1 MAIFFGYWLPLL
13 RFGLDAQQ
21 VVSLRLAR
29 LAGNDVSGREA
40 TLMVT
45 EKIAAFGEAQTAMVL
60 AISAG
65 ASPEAAMRALFRPYR
80 RRVSANRKRLAR

>member
-1 MAIFFGYWLPLL
+1 MFFGYWLPLL

-21 VVSLRLAR
+21 VVNLRLTR

-45 EKIAAFGEAQTAMVL
+45 EKIAAFGEAQTAVLL
-60 AISAG
+60 AITAG
-65 ASPEAAMRALFRPYR
+65 ASPEVAMRALFRPYQ
-80 RRVSANRKRLAR
+80 RRVRANRKRLSR

>member
-1 MAIFFGYWLPLL
+1 
-13 RFGLDAQQ
+13 
-21 VVSLRLAR
+21 
-29 LAGNDVSGREA
+29 
-40 TLMVT
+40 
-45 EKIAAFGEAQTAMVL
+45 MVL